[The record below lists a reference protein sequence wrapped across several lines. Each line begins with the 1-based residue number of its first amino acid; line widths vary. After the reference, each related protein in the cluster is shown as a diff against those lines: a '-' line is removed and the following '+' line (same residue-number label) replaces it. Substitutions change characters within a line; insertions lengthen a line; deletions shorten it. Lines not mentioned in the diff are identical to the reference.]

1 MVYNLLD
8 FYCNIDGIAVCDTD
22 ERHDVHDALNR
33 ERAVVDDAHVDHV
46 PPAVFLVFVVSY
58 RLPTRL

>member
-22 ERHDVHDALNR
+22 ERR
-33 ERAVVDDAHVDHV
+33 DAHVDHALL
-46 PPAVFLVFVVSY
+46 AVFLVFVVSY
-58 RLPTRL
+58 RLPTRLQMSKTKLPRLNFS

>member
-8 FYCNIDGIAVCDTD
+8 FYCNTDGIAVCDTD
-22 ERHDVHDALNR
+22 ERH
-33 ERAVVDDAHVDHV
+33 VDDAL
-46 PPAVFLVFVVSY
+46 PAASLVFVVSY